1 MTEHIVEDKVDSA
14 AALEELKAEQEL
26 LHEKAQRKRLETFWW
41 GAVFVWAGLV
51 LVADY
56 FGFLPE
62 IREAGPWS
70 WIFLGAGVFGLV
82 GALIRVASADLP
94 APTAWDYIWSGIFLI
109 IGAVGFFGGD
119 VAFPLALIVIGI
131 AILGNLLL
139 RRD

>member
-1 MTEHIVEDKVDSA
+1 MAEHVTEEKVDSA
-14 AALEELKAEQEL
+14 AAIDELKAEQEL
-26 LHEKAQRKRLETFWW
+26 MQDKAQRKRLETYWW
-41 GAVFVWAGLV
+41 GAVFLWAGLV
-51 LVADY
+51 FVAEY

-70 WIFLGAGVFGLV
+70 WIFLGAGIFGLV
-82 GALIRVASADLP
+82 GALIRVASANLP
-94 APTAWDYIWSGIFLI
+94 DPTAWDYIWSGIFLI

-131 AILGNLLL
+131 AILGNLLF